1 MNNLSDLN
9 YAFTTSRQ
17 CMRLLG
23 IWPDPNVPLNVFRRP
38 KIEFMLATCIMSVYV
53 FTPQIINTIRAW
65 GNISRVVELF
75 VTANFSM
82 MSIGKMIITRYHGET
97 LFNLKELR
105 LLISSMMTDWMTSTS
120 NWERNIMLKL
130 AKTGRRLNFGYFIAA
145 IGTITFAFYVR
156 LENVLQTMHQPR
168 RYLPYRFDYI
178 QKSPNYEITT
188 FIQIC
193 GGAYA
198 VLGNYSVDSFIS
210 ILLLHICAQLIN
222 LQITLNNLIDKLD
235 NKSIS
240 SLTFRK
246 GLTAII
252 IRHEHLIRS
261 HFDYVGYFHFMHMMI
276 TDNFNISIIKSIN
289 MAFGVYNCK
298 WYNIPAKDAKDL
310 MFIVYRSVISLKLT
324 AGIFGNFSVEL
335 FGIEHHFVVYS
346 YVSVHYAYTM
356 RIFELRF
363 YNEPSINNIAIFNLE
378 ELRMIIASIM
388 TDWMTSK
395 SQLEQK
401 TMLKLARS
409 GRSLSFGYFSTNMA
423 YGVYGCKWYNISA
436 KNAKDLMFIVYRS
449 AISLKLTAG
458 KFGNFSLEL
467 FGIAVKTSMGYLSAL
482 LTIRE

>member
-1 MNNLSDLN
+1 MTINKDLN

-17 CMRLLG
+17 CMKLLG

-82 MSIGKMIITRYHGET
+82 MSIGKMIITRYHGE
-97 LFNLKELR
+97 KLR

-252 IRHEHLIRS
+252 IRHEHLIRDAKMINDCYS
-261 HFDYVGYFHFMHMMI
+261 SILFVHMLCASLHLCLVTFQIFTMI
-276 TDNFNISIIKSIN
+276 TDNFNISIIKVIFLTIYIFLVLTQLYVYCYAAETLSTESIN

-335 FGIEHHFVVYS
+335 FGI
-346 YVSVHYAYTM
+346 
-356 RIFELRF
+356 
-363 YNEPSINNIAIFNLE
+363 
-378 ELRMIIASIM
+378 
-388 TDWMTSK
+388 
-395 SQLEQK
+395 
-401 TMLKLARS
+401 
-409 GRSLSFGYFSTNMA
+409 
-423 YGVYGCKWYNISA
+423 
-436 KNAKDLMFIVYRS
+436 
-449 AISLKLTAG
+449 
-458 KFGNFSLEL
+458 
-467 FGIAVKTSMGYLSAL
+467 AVKTSMGYLSAL